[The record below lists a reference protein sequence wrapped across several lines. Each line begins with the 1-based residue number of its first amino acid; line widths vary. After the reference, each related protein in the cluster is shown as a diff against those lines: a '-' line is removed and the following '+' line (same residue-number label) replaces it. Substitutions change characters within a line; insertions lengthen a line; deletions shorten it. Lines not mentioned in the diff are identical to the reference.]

1 MYIYLINFCFSK
13 VLFTSYFCVCARANC
28 MHMLTHMYIYI
39 EISSTQHPD
48 LLQKKHTH
56 THTHINQ
63 HQGQE
68 RDNRQHQKLPQCLLP
83 TTNPIFSG
91 GTHSTITPTQILLVI
106 QLYKEYMQEYSCI
119 RIHNFTRGFL
129 HSRFSLGGP
138 FMWSGVPFIHSLCCS
153 MMYRY
158 TGAPVCSYPF
168 YCCKQ

>member
-39 EISSTQHPD
+39 DISSTQQPD

-138 FMWSGVPFIHSLCCS
+138 FMWSGVPFIHSLCS
-153 MMYRY
+153 
-158 TGAPVCSYPF
+158 TDVSAIF
-168 YCCKQ
+168 FH